1 MHYSAVS
8 SSSRFAA
15 VVVVVAVVLAS
26 SAVCC
31 RAQLANN
38 YYAGKCNN
46 TNVEAVILSAVKARL
61 SWENKIVA
69 GLLHMIFHD
78 CFVQGCDAS
87 ILLDGPGTEKTAVQ
101 NTGIFA
107 YDLIDDIKSELE
119 AACPGVVSCA
129 DIIVAATRDAVG
141 MCGGPSYAVQL
152 GRRDGMSSMSWKCSD
167 LPAPHVDIPTA
178 AAMFANKGFTS
189 FEMAAL
195 MGAHTVGVTHCS
207 LIQDRLYNFNGTGA
221 ADPSMDP
228 AYCGILQKYACPQ
241 GQSFDNIVYLDDPN
255 SILTFDTSYFS
266 QITKKR
272 AALGVDQGLG
282 DDPSTAWMVRYFA
295 DSNNFFPMFVQAI
308 NKLAAVEVLTGT
320 DGEIRTNCRATN

>member
-1 MHYSAVS
+1 MHSAG

-15 VVVVVAVVLAS
+15 LVAVVLVFAS
-26 SAVCC
+26 SAACC

-38 YYAGKCNN
+38 FYAGKCGN
-46 TNVEAVILSAVKARL
+46 TSVEAVIQNGVKARL
-61 SWENKIVA
+61 QWEPRIVA
-69 GLLHMIFHD
+69 GLLHLIFHD

-87 ILLDGPGTEKTAVQ
+87 ILLNGPGTEKTAVQ
-101 NTGIFA
+101 NSGMFA
-107 YDLIDDIKSELE
+107 YDFIDDVKAELE

-152 GRRDGMSSMSWKCSD
+152 GRRDGMSSASWMCTD

-178 AAMFANKGFTS
+178 TAMFAKKGFSS

-207 LIQDRLYNFNGTGA
+207 VIQERLYNYNGTGA

-228 AYCGILQKYACPQ
+228 TYAWILQTYACPA
-241 GQSFDNIVYLDDPN
+241 GQTFDNIVYLDKPD
-255 SILTFDTSYFS
+255 SILTFDPSYYGM
-266 QITKKR
+266 IAEHR
-272 AALGVDQGLG
+272 GALGVDQALG
-282 DDPSTAWMVRYFA
+282 DDPSTAWMVNFFA
-295 DSNNFFPMFVQAI
+295 NSGNFFPIFVQAL
-308 NKLAAVEVLTGT
+308 NKLAAVDVLTGT
-320 DGEIRTNCRATN
+320 DGEIRTHCWATN